1 MGMCG
6 LVVQRRKRGLMCAQ
20 KQTLLCSAAVHGGC
34 CHALLTHVRW
44 QLVAK
49 VNTILQWHF
58 STVTLIFQPHVNRV
72 GFCG

>member
-20 KQTLLCSAAVHGGC
+20 KALLCSAAVHGGC
-34 CHALLTHVRW
+34 CHALLTHVCW

-49 VNTILQWHF
+49 VNTILQCHF